1 MRNMLFAGVAAAAL
15 IAPAAVSAQETTSRI
30 RGTVTAN
37 GQPVAGATVVATD
50 TASGT
55 RSETTTEAD
64 GGFSFSGLRPGG
76 PYTVEVTSPQGNTTV
91 TDIFTVVQQ
100 EFQLPVDLTATAT
113 AGADAAVGEE
123 IVVTASSIAGAG
135 TSSDGPQTVLT
146 QADIRGVA
154 SVNRDIRDIQRR
166 DPFATIDLG
175 NSGERGGAV
184 SFAGVNPRFNR
195 FTINGVQVG
204 DTFGLNQDASP
215 TGRGPVPYDA
225 LGQVSVSIAPYDIRQ
240 GNFQGGVIDAVL
252 LSGTNEFHGTGFY
265 SQSRDEL
272 QGKRIGSNRLTVPN
286 YLSETYGA
294 MIRGPI
300 IPDKLFFMVAAERN
314 TDPRPFGTQLQ
325 NIPRLTQSTVDSIV
339 GTATGTYNFDPGNIL
354 VINNRK
360 DEKIVG
366 RLDWNVT
373 DGQRLSFSYINA
385 FDTLDSQ
392 NNTSQ
397 SNATPSYGLESN
409 AYALSNL
416 LRAGILQL
424 NSDWT
429 DNFSTEARFLYRSSE
444 RGQEPLRGR
453 GFAQFGVCTDPTS
466 VATGGNNTA
475 TSCGTNPRVFFGPD
489 ISRQTNELFFDTWGG
504 SLLARVEL
512 GDHEIRLLGEYNENR
527 TFNNFLQNSLGNFY
541 FDSLADYQNRRAT
554 QLTLR
559 IPVNGQPD
567 GAAADFKYGQFTF
580 GFEDNWRITD
590 NLNFTYGVRYD
601 LFGMRD
607 APTLNPFFLQRYGF
621 PNTQNYKGLD
631 NFQPRISFNWNA
643 PQGIRLRG
651 GVGVFGG
658 GSPDIYLSNSFS
670 NTVLSNQVT
679 FTRGGAGGTCGAG
692 TTAAVCSAALDN
704 VTGQIPASVST
715 FVQGAAGQV
724 QNTITGALDPDF
736 HLPSS
741 LKATLSAEYDLFGFT
756 VGADYLYTEN
766 IYSVI
771 FTDQRAVRTGQFTP
785 DGRPRYTSA
794 TATGFTDLN
803 YDILTTNA
811 TRGRSHVGVVRLS
824 REFDNGINIF
834 GSYTRQDV
842 KDVSNASASTIN
854 SNYGGQV
861 FGIDPDLPAYGKSNN
876 EITWQFKYAVGL
888 NRAFFGDY
896 RTIVQLFGET
906 RAGRRYSFTMRD
918 NVTTRSSVFGT
929 VLNQSNH
936 LLYVPTGLDDA
947 RVSYDSPGTRDS
959 LQTLIENTKLKDYR
973 GRVAG
978 KNIARS
984 RAFTRIDLH
993 VEQEVPTGIGE
1004 SKVSLF
1010 ADIENLPNLIDK
1022 DWGGLRELGFSQVA
1036 SVVNVQCLTAP
1047 VATGTGPTAA
1057 QTTAN
1062 TSQPCAQYRYSSFT
1076 APNEAV
1082 PALDRSVYLIRV
1094 GARFTF

>member
-1 MRNMLFAGVAAAAL
+1 MRNMLFAGVAAVAL
-15 IAPAAVSAQETTSRI
+15 IAPAAVSAQETTARI

-37 GQPVAGATVVATD
+37 DQPVVGATVVATD
-50 TASGT
+50 VASGT
-55 RSETTTEAD
+55 RSQTTTEAD
-64 GGFSFSGLRPGG
+64 GGFNFSGLRPGG

-100 EFQLPVDLTATAT
+100 EFQLPIDLTASAT
-113 AGADAAVGEE
+113 GAADAGAVGED

-166 DPFATIDLG
+166 DPFASLDLS
-175 NSGERGGAV
+175 NNGERGGAV

-272 QGKRIGSNRLTVPN
+272 QGKRTKDDRLTVPN

-294 MIRGPI
+294 TIRGPI
-300 IPDKLFFMVAAERN
+300 IPDKLFFMVSAERN

-325 NIPRLTQSTVDSIV
+325 NIPRLTQSTIDQIV
-339 GTATGTYNFDPGNIL
+339 ATATGTYNFDPGNIL

-373 DGQRLSFSYINA
+373 DGQRLSLSYINA

-397 SNATPSYGLESN
+397 SNATPQYGLESN
-409 AYALSNL
+409 AYALSQL
-416 LRAGILQL
+416 LRAGIVQL

-453 GFAQFGVCTDPTS
+453 GFAQFGVCTEPTS
-466 VATGGNNTA
+466 VNTGGNNTA
-475 TSCGTNPRVFFGPD
+475 TSCGTAPRVFFGPD

-504 SLLARVEL
+504 SLLARIEL
-512 GDHEIRLLGEYNENR
+512 GDHEVRLLGEYNENR

-559 IPVNGQPD
+559 VPVNGQPN
-567 GAAADFKYGQFTF
+567 GAAADFKYGQFTL

-607 APTLNPFFLQRYGF
+607 TPTLNPFFLQRYGF
-621 PNTQNYKGLD
+621 ANTQTYKGLD
-631 NFQPRISFNWNA
+631 NFQPRISFNWNS
-643 PQGIRLRG
+643 PYGVRLRG

-670 NTVLSNQVT
+670 NTVLSNQVVI
-679 FTRGGAGGTCGAG
+679 TRGLANAGIP
-692 TTAAVCSAALDN
+692 AAVVSAALDN
-704 VTGQIPASVST
+704 VTGQIPAAVAN
-715 FVQGAAGQV
+715 FVQSDTRQLA
-724 QNTITGALDPDF
+724 NTITGALDPDF
-736 HLPSS
+736 RLPSS

-771 FTDQRAVRTGQFTP
+771 FTDQRAVRTGLRTP

-794 TATGFTDLN
+794 AAGFGDQN

-811 TRGRSHVGVVRLS
+811 TRGRSHIGVVRVN
-824 REFDNGINIF
+824 RDFDNGINIF
-834 GSYTRQDV
+834 GSYTLQDV
-842 KDVSNASASTIN
+842 KDVSNASSSTIN
-854 SNYGGQV
+854 SNYGNQI
-861 FGIDPDLPAYGKSNN
+861 FGADPDLPAYGTSND

-896 RTIVQLFGET
+896 RTIIQLFGET

-918 NVTTRSSVFGT
+918 NTNTRSSVFGT
-929 VLNQSNH
+929 ILNQSQH
-936 LLYVPTGLDDA
+936 LLYVPTGIDDA
-947 RVSYDSPGTRDS
+947 RVSYDSTATRDS
-959 LQTLIENTKLKDYR
+959 LESLIQNTSLKDYR

-993 VEQEVPTGIGE
+993 VEQEVPTGIGD

-1022 DWGGLRELGFSQVA
+1022 DWGGLRQLGFPQSA
-1036 SVVNVQCLTAP
+1036 SVVNVQCLQAP
-1047 VATGTGPTAA
+1047 VATGTAPTAA

-1062 TSQPCAQYRYSSFT
+1062 TSQPCAQYRYSTFT
-1076 APNEAV
+1076 TPNEAV
-1082 PALDRSVYLIRV
+1082 PQLDRSVYLIRV
-1094 GARFTF
+1094 GARFSF